1 MDECPICL
9 ESLDPSSSLT
19 LPFIHTFHRGSEE
32 RLQSFGIQQGCP
44 MCRAELSP
52 GPEKLHEKVVR
63 SYFALLHLVDREL
76 ALRGALAAEQ

>member
-1 MDECPICL
+1 
-9 ESLDPSSSLT
+9 
-19 LPFIHTFHRGSEE
+19 
-32 RLQSFGIQQGCP
+32 

-76 ALRGALAAEQ
+76 ALWGALAAEQ